1 LWIAFNVAYRGRKK
15 INDKVWYSGIY
26 ETNAFDIED
35 DGRRFWSKSR
45 VLMLLSLL
53 YLLEIG
59 HYRWVK
65 FREQISS
72 HEKVDALVTALYN
85 GSSDFNRILVR
96 VLIEGAV

>member
-1 LWIAFNVAYRGRKK
+1 
-15 INDKVWYSGIY
+15 
-26 ETNAFDIED
+26 
-35 DGRRFWSKSR
+35 
-45 VLMLLSLL
+45 MLLSLL